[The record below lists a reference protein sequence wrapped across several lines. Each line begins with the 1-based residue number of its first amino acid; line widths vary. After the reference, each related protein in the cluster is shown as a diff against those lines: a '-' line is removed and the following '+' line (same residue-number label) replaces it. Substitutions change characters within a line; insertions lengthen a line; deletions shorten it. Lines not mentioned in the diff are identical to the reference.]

1 MSSKTRSSPQIF
13 VVLHFTNNP
22 LIQPIRFGPIVKSNA
37 IYNIYHNMVDELN
50 AALKSEHEYY
60 FMYNTTTHPNE
71 IINNYIYGFKT
82 FEDLDTDFGP
92 PLNDEYHFYA
102 AIDLTKYN
110 NPFTR
115 KKKSKSASRN
125 RRTNNS
131 RNRTTTL
138 TANRRRNGRMVGG
151 RRS

>member
-82 FEDLDTDFGP
+82 FEDLDRDFGP

-115 KKKSKSASRN
+115 KKKKSASRN